1 MWMLIILPSFI
12 VSTIIIST
20 CLIYRNRL
28 NNDNLNNDINE
39 YIYDK
44 DYDINKDDN
53 NVEYKNNH
61 KEFNN
66 YME

>member
-20 CLIYRNRL
+20 CLIYRNQL